1 LLIGERCAD
10 PVRPCWDVRT
20 EACTSALTTAGR
32 IVTTSATEILEK
44 ADDLRCIAAPT
55 PGETVALIEFL
66 LAVCYASDCCP
77 ETEDEWEDWVI
88 GRQPLTA
95 AAAWLRAQ
103 SAHEWDL
110 FDPVAPFGQN
120 ALLAPF
126 LDEHGAGPAQLVIEH
141 VGDYNQFFDHHHL
154 EHPAPLPAAAAFRA
168 LLAQHIYGPGG
179 RARIS
184 GKETLGPAI
193 TNLAVTRLGSR
204 IRVIAQGDTL
214 GDTLRLNLAP
224 YPQGPG
230 TFNRT
235 WTQKERRGFR
245 TKPSGRSVDGP
256 ADLHTV
262 LGRSCLL
269 RPVIGTDGKVAVD
282 RVLIGAGELLAP
294 LAAPYMQDAVYATT
308 AAGVAKPLWPS
319 SSRALWREAHA
330 LYAAVA
336 ERSKGTDLYSRLAS
350 LPSSWSVTL
359 WAVGL
364 VAKQT
369 TAITWVS
376 DEFPFV
382 PGREAALRQ
391 AAETG
396 ARIAEHVAACL
407 NKAAYT
413 AWSVAYPNAKPA
425 DKKAQIAR
433 FDTRNEHWAATAEPF
448 HILLEEA
455 ADDQPVTDALRT
467 YAAALHATAR
477 RLLEHRLASLPP
489 NSRGFRARAE
499 ATERLST
506 ELAKNNPAPAKE
518 ATPP

>member
-1 LLIGERCAD
+1 MLTTERRANAA
-10 PVRPCWDVRT
+10 RPRWDVRT
-20 EACTSALTTAGR
+20 EACTAALTTAGR
-32 IVTTSATEILEK
+32 TVTAGTAEILET
-44 ADDLRCIAAPT
+44 ADELCCIAAPT

-66 LAVCYASDCCP
+66 LAVCYASGCCP

-88 GRQPLTA
+88 DRQPLASA
-95 AAAWLRAQ
+95 AEWLRAQ
-103 SAHEWDL
+103 PTHEWDL

-126 LDEHGAGPAQLVIEH
+126 LEEHGAGPAQLVIEH

-154 EHPAPLPAAAAFRA
+154 EHPTPLSAAAAFRA
-168 LLAQHIYGPGG
+168 LLAQHAYGPSG

-224 YPQGPG
+224 YPQGAG

-245 TKPSGRSVDGP
+245 SKPTGRPVDGP

-262 LGRSCLL
+262 LGRSVLM
-269 RPVIGTDGKVAVD
+269 RPAIGPDGGVTVD
-282 RVLIGAGELLAP
+282 RVLIGAGELLVP
-294 LAAPYMQDAVYATT
+294 LAAPYMQDAIYATT
-308 AAGVAKPLWPS
+308 TAGATKPLWPS
-319 SSRALWREAHA
+319 ASRALWREAHA

-336 ERSKGTDLYSRLAS
+336 DRSKGTDLYGRIAA
-350 LPSSWSVTL
+350 LPSGWSVTL

-369 TAITWVS
+369 TAIAWVS
-376 DEFPFV
+376 DVFPFV

-396 ARIAEHVAACL
+396 SRIAEHVATCL

-413 AWSVAYPNAKPA
+413 AWSVAYPNPKPA

-433 FDTRNEHWAATAEPF
+433 FDARGEHWAATAQPF
-448 HILLEEA
+448 HVLLEEA
-455 ADDQPVTDALRT
+455 AGGSPVTDALRT
-467 YAAALHATAR
+467 YAATLHATAR

-499 ATERLST
+499 ATERLSI
-506 ELAKNNPAPAKE
+506 ELGKNNPAPAKE
-518 ATPP
+518 ATPA

>member
-1 LLIGERCAD
+1 MLTDGRRAD
-10 PVRPCWDVRT
+10 LARPGWDVRT

-32 IVTTSATEILEK
+32 MVPAGAAELLET
-44 ADDLRCIAAPT
+44 ADELRCIAAPA

-66 LAVCYASDCCP
+66 LAVCYVSGCYP
-77 ETEDEWEDWVI
+77 ETEDEWEDWVLD
-88 GRQPLTA
+88 RQPLAT

-103 SAHEWDL
+103 PAHEWDL

-126 LDEHGAGPAQLVIEH
+126 LEEHGAGPAQLVIEH
-141 VGDYNQFFDHHHL
+141 AGDYNQFFDHHHL

-168 LLAQHIYGPGG
+168 LLAQHTYGPGG

-184 GKETLGPAI
+184 GKATLGPAI

-204 IRVIAQGDTL
+204 VRVIAQGNTL

-235 WTQKERRGFR
+235 WTQKGRRGFR
-245 TKPSGRSVDGP
+245 TKPAGRPVDGP

-262 LGRSCLL
+262 LGRSVLM
-269 RPVIGTDGKVAVD
+269 RPAIGPDGGMAVD

-294 LAAPYMQDAVYATT
+294 LPAPYMQDAVYATT
-308 AAGVAKPLWPS
+308 PSGATKPLWPS
-319 SSRALWREAHA
+319 ASRALWREAHA

-336 ERSKGTDLYSRLAS
+336 DRSKGTDLYGRLAT
-350 LPSSWSVTL
+350 LPSDRPVTL

-396 ARIAEHVAACL
+396 SRIAEHVATCL
-407 NKAAYT
+407 TKAAYT
-413 AWSVAYPNAKPA
+413 AWSVAYPNPKPA
-425 DKKAQIAR
+425 DKKAQMAR
-433 FDTRNEHWAATAEPF
+433 FDARSEHWAATAQPF
-448 HILLEEA
+448 HGLLEEA
-455 ADDQPVTDALRT
+455 AGGMPVTDALCT
-467 YAAALHATAR
+467 FAAALHATAR

-489 NSRGFRARAE
+489 NSRGFRGRAE
-499 ATERLST
+499 ATQRLNA
-506 ELAKNNPAPAKE
+506 ELGKKNPAPAKE
-518 ATPP
+518 ATPA